1 MSGVALSKKTS
12 LTHFTA
18 LVFHPHS
25 LVIIYTLSSPS
36 KNDLEISS
44 YHTNALI
51 EEGAK
56 FKPEKDRYHLFVAYA
71 CPWANRAL
79 IVRAMKGLEDVI
91 GYTAV
96 HPTWVKTKPDDPTD
110 KHTGWRFCSTPE
122 DEEPPFQNS
131 IGQGGPF
138 SPTVEGCEPNPLF
151 DSYTVRDIY
160 EQANDTDGKYTVP
173 ILWDKKLHTIVS
185 NESSEII
192 QMLNSEFNEFA
203 TNPTLDLNP
212 KYLQD
217 EMAAVDEWIYTN
229 LNNGVYRC
237 GFAKAQSAYNDA
249 IEDLTT
255 AFDQVD
261 TILQN
266 QRFIA
271 GDQITLSDIRLFVT
285 LVRFDEVY
293 AVYFKTNTRSVAHT
307 PAILNYCREIYQMP
321 GVKDTIKMD
330 QIKQHYYTSHPHLNP
345 FSVIPKGIGFVKL
358 LEEPHDRDS
367 LHKRAK
373 IVTHVD

>member
-1 MSGVALSKKTS
+1 MLPFLQQCKSW
-12 LTHFTA
+12 
-18 LVFHPHS
+18 
-25 LVIIYTLSSPS
+25 TL
-36 KNDLEISS
+36 I
-44 YHTNALI
+44 T

-96 HPTWVKTKPDDPTD
+96 HPTWVKTKPDDPSD
-110 KHTGWRFCSTPE
+110 KHTGWRFASNPDE
-122 DEEPPFQNS
+122 EEPPFHNS

-138 SPTVEGCEPNPLF
+138 SPTAEGCEPNPLF

-160 EQANDTDGKYTVP
+160 EKANDTDGKYTVP
-173 ILWDKKLHTIVS
+173 ILWDKKLNTIVS

-203 TNPTLDLNP
+203 KNPDLDLNP
-212 KYLQD
+212 KYLRD
-217 EMAAVDEWIYTN
+217 DMASVDDWIYTD

-237 GFAKAQSAYNDA
+237 GFAKTQSAYDTA
-249 IEDLTT
+249 ITDLTS

-261 TILQN
+261 SILQH

-293 AVYFKTNTRSVAHT
+293 AVYFKANTRSVAYT
-307 PAILNYCREIYQMP
+307 PSILNYCREIYQMA
-321 GVKDTIKMD
+321 GVKQTIKMD

-345 FSVIPKGIGFVKL
+345 FSVIPRGIGFLKL
-358 LEEPHDRDS
+358 LDEPHNRDS

-373 IVTHVD
+373 MVTHVD